1 MTANG
6 SNTIRGCKLAKAG
19 ALQEQW
25 MHFFSGV
32 WYYSLAPTLCDITSD
47 LQVWQKEGGVHLKCA
62 WFLPFGV
69 WRIQQKLGELRRQ
82 SVLLVS
88 FLQAL

>member
-1 MTANG
+1 MAPTQFVAA
-6 SNTIRGCKLAKAG
+6 SLPKQEPFKSSGCI
-19 ALQEQW
+19 
-25 MHFFSGV
+25 FFSGV